1 MKGHTIKEWLIATRP
16 WSFPA
21 SSMPVLVS
29 IMFLW
34 SQGIEVSWGLG
45 FMALVN
51 IILVH
56 AVGNVWSDYFDY
68 RKGVD
73 ADDTYGVRTL
83 VDKQFTPKEM
93 LTLSL
98 ILQVLA
104 VGMGLVRV
112 YLTGITLLWF
122 GLAGIALSLLYPPLK
137 YAAMGDLVIMACYSI
152 LPMLG
157 TTFICSG
164 EIVPAVLVLAIP
176 VGSITVAI
184 LHANNTRDIET
195 DRRAGIRT
203 FPILSSRSEAIRIY
217 VFEVIMPYCW
227 LLIMVLLGYES
238 PWTLLTIITLPL
250 ALGNSKKML
259 SCRTE
264 GIKAISQLDEATE
277 KYKNAMELA
286 KEIEEDLSELKN
298 KIEVIEQDFSS
309 EEA

>member
-1 MKGHTIKEWLIATRP
+1 MKGHTIKEWLLVTRP

-29 IMFLW
+29 MMFLW

-45 FMALVN
+45 IMALVN

-56 AVGNVWSDYFDY
+56 AAGNVWSDYHDY

-83 VDKQFTPKEM
+83 TDKLFTPKEV

-98 ILQVLA
+98 TLQVLA
-104 VGMGLVRV
+104 VGMGLVMV
-112 YLTGITLLWF
+112 WLTGITLLWF
-122 GLAGIALSLLYPPLK
+122 GMAGIALSLLYPPLK
-137 YAAMGDLVIMACYSI
+137 YAAMGDLVIMACYAL

-164 EIVPAVLVLAIP
+164 EIVPEVLWLAVP

-195 DRRAGIRT
+195 DGRAKIHT
-203 FPILSSRSEAIRIY
+203 FAMLTGRQFAIGMY
-217 VFEVIMPYCW
+217 VFELTLPYLW
-227 LLIMVLLGYES
+227 LLITILMGLVS
-238 PWTLLTIITLPL
+238 PWTLLAFITLPI
-250 ALGNSKKML
+250 ALGNCKKMI
-259 SCRTE
+259 SYRTD
-264 GIKAISQLDEATE
+264 GIPAIASLDEATA
-277 KYKNAMELA
+277 KLQLA
-286 KEIEEDLSELKN
+286 FSLTLAISLTIEALT
-298 KIEVIEQDFSS
+298 
-309 EEA
+309 